1 MGNWLRR
8 KTGECRAAE
17 GWIQNLLNSCT
28 TSTAEECLSAGD
40 PGLRG
45 HLEIFRECRVEL
57 EESLAVRQLLR
68 RRAAPAEDPGT
79 FFAGR
84 VMRTIAQQEAAR
96 RAISANPWAAVL
108 ALAERVALVSAL
120 VLVLATTW
128 LYETRA
134 ADVERRSAVESMGAS
149 LDPAPPPADEGE
161 VLTSLAGREP

>member
-28 TSTAEECLSAGD
+28 ASTAEECLSAGD

-45 HLEIFRECRVEL
+45 HLEICRECRVEL

>member
-17 GWIQNLLNSCT
+17 DWIQNLLNS
-28 TSTAEECLSAGD
+28 STANTVEAGLSAGD

-45 HLEIFRECRVEL
+45 HLEICRECRAEF
-57 EESLAVRQLLR
+57 EETLAVRQLVR
-68 RRAAPAEDPGT
+68 QHMAPAKDPGA

-84 VMRTIAQQEAAR
+84 VMRAVAQQEATS
-96 RAISANPWAAVL
+96 RATSANPWHAVL
-108 ALAERVALVSAL
+108 ALAERVAMVSAL

-161 VLTSLAGREP
+161 VLTSLAEREP

>member
-1 MGNWLRR
+1 MSSWLGR

-28 TSTAEECLSAGD
+28 ASTAEECFSAGN
-40 PGLRG
+40 PGLRA
-45 HLEIFRECRVEL
+45 HLANCRECRVEL

-68 RRAAPAEDPGT
+68 RHVAPAEDPGA
-79 FFAGR
+79 FFAAR
-84 VMRTIAQQEAAR
+84 VMRAIAQQEATS
-96 RAISANPWAAVL
+96 RANSANPWSAVL

-128 LYETRA
+128 LYETRTA
-134 ADVERRSAVESMGAS
+134 EVERHRAVESIGAS
-149 LDPAPPPADEGE
+149 LDPAPPAANDEE

>member
-28 TSTAEECLSAGD
+28 ASTAEECLSAGD

-45 HLEIFRECRVEL
+45 HMAICWECRTEL
-57 EESLAVRQLLR
+57 EEALVVRQLVR
-68 RRAAPAEDPGT
+68 GHAAPAEDPGA
-79 FFAGR
+79 FFAAR
-84 VMRTIAQQEAAR
+84 VMRAIAQQEATSKAN
-96 RAISANPWAAVL
+96 SANPWYAVL
-108 ALAERVALVSAL
+108 ALAERVAVVSAL

-134 ADVERRSAVESMGAS
+134 AAVERRSAVESIGAS
-149 LDPAPPPADEGE
+149 LDPAPQAASDEE
-161 VLTSLAGREP
+161 VLASLAGREP

>member
-28 TSTAEECLSAGD
+28 ASTAEECLSAGD

-45 HLEIFRECRVEL
+45 HLASCRECREEL

-68 RRAAPAEDPGT
+68 RHMAPAEDPGA

-84 VMRTIAQQEAAR
+84 VMRVIIQQETAS
-96 RAISANPWAAVL
+96 RATSANPWNAVL
-108 ALAERVALVSAL
+108 ALAERVALVSAM

-128 LYETRA
+128 LYETRS
-134 ADVERRSAVESMGAS
+134 ADVERRSTVDSIGAS
-149 LDPAPPPADEGE
+149 LDPAPPPASDEE
-161 VLTSLAGREP
+161 ALASLAGREP